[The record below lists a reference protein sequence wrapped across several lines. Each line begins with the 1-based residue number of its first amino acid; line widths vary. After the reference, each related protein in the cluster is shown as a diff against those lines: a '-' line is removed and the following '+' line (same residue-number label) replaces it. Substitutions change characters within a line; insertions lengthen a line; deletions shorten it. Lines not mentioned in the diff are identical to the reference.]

1 MEKGL
6 RIKASYID
14 VEPDAVLLTDV
25 GDGLDGIKG
34 SIDGSAGRAVNKEG
48 QVTLTS
54 VTNNQLLQFG
64 GNHATPATKKKT
76 SANKGT

>member
-1 MEKGL
+1 MK
-6 RIKASYID
+6 
-14 VEPDAVLLTDV
+14 PDAVLLTDV

-54 VTNNQLLQFG
+54 VANNQLLQFG
-64 GNHATPATKKKT
+64 GNHATPAGQTIQHLI
-76 SANKGT
+76 KGALIECLL